1 MAAAVA
7 SSLTLAGGL
16 AATPASAATP
26 PMLFGIGD
34 HWEPDVAH
42 DDAQLGIQSGIV
54 GLFAKWG
61 TTQTSP
67 VIHWMDWVRARGGAP
82 MIDLMPPTTATDAQ
96 IAAGAQDGY
105 LNGWAQAMRNWG
117 HPILLRVLPEMNG
130 NWESYSPWTRGQ
142 SPAQY
147 RAAFR
152 HIVTVFR
159 NQGASNVKMV
169 WNPDKPFKGS
179 VPLAKVWPGD
189 AYVDWTS
196 LDIYNWR
203 DRAHGSWTA
212 WQAVVPAVNAVR
224 AISSKPLF
232 FAEIGVQQFAG
243 KGKWIA
249 NAVSIAQAHGVKAM
263 VWFDENLGNG
273 PKWRLDTSSSALQA
287 AVAAVHQPYVTSAER
302 LSQDAIDNFVTNGG
316 F

>member
-1 MAAAVA
+1 
-7 SSLTLAGGL
+7 
-16 AATPASAATP
+16 
-26 PMLFGIGD
+26 MLFGIGD

-54 GLFAKWG
+54 GLFTKWG

-67 VIHWMDWVRARGGAP
+67 VVHWMDWVRARGGAP
-82 MIDLMPPTTATDAQ
+82 MIDLIPPTTATDAQ

-105 LNGWAQAMRNWG
+105 LVGWANAMRDWG

-179 VPLAKVWPGD
+179 VPLAKVWPGA

-203 DRAHGSWTA
+203 DRQHGSWTA

-224 AISSKPLF
+224 AISTKPLF
-232 FAEIGVQQFAG
+232 FAEIGVAQFAG

-249 NAVSIAQAHGVKAM
+249 NAVSIAAAHGVKAM

-273 PKWRLDTSSSALQA
+273 PHWRVDTSSSSLQA
-287 AVAAVHQPYVTSAER
+287 AARAVHQPYVTSAER
-302 LSQDAIDNFVTNGG
+302 LTLDAIDNFVANGG